1 MQVKM
6 KKTLL
11 IVSTLLS
18 KALLLKAER
27 FPYTPL
33 PVQSGFPS
41 GCTDFAMAYPGDTCE
56 SLAIKNRLAVF
67 QFLAFNPQIGGIS
80 GCPQN
85 VAAWNW
91 YCIGS
96 GNPTAPGITLITTTV
111 PYSAPPASINSISPL
126 PTTPRTTLVTT
137 TVPYSTPPASINSI
151 SPPPTTSA
159 PSPATTQ
166 APSPTAVAPC
176 RINDCFRAF
185 KQVHSGLARSS
196 QSSWCTSILGAD
208 PPITEPSYTDFPGI
222 PALPAMQC
230 AKMSMPAAAVMSSYC
245 SCFTEGQ
252 MDSTAAI
259 GT

>member
-1 MQVKM
+1 M
-6 KKTLL
+6 KTLL

-18 KALLLKAER
+18 KALLSKAER

-56 SLAIKNRLAVF
+56 SLAIKNRLALF

-96 GNPTAPGITLITTTV
+96 GSPPAPRTTLVTTTV
-111 PYSAPPASINSISPL
+111 PYSAPPASINSISP
-126 PTTPRTTLVTT
+126 
-137 TVPYSTPPASINSI
+137 
-151 SPPPTTSA
+151 PPTTAA
-159 PSPATTQ
+159 PSPTTTQ
-166 APSPTAVAPC
+166 APSPTAVTSC

-185 KQVHSGLARSS
+185 KQVPSGLARSS

-230 AKMSMPAAAVMSSYC
+230 AKMSMPAAVVISSYC
-245 SCFTEGQ
+245 SCFTQGQ

-259 GT
+259 GR